1 MANRKSLRLLGGS
14 LALLATLALFNLL
27 DRLGG
32 KRNELRS
39 TREVLAQRLRNLDTL
54 GSLEVLEDGADGA
67 GGGGKGGVEAVDVGL
82 LDIGLLLD
90 AEADLEVSGLV
101 VGAVAIV
108 TGQ

>member
-14 LALLATLALFNLL
+14 LTLLAALALFDLL
-27 DRLGG
+27 DRFGG
-32 KRNELRS
+32 KRNEVGS
-39 TREVLAQRLRNLDTL
+39 TRKVLAQRLRNLDTL

-101 VGAVAIV
+101 VGAVAVV
-108 TGQ
+108 TG